1 MSEEQ
6 KTETKVL
13 RIISLLFVGAYIVYM
28 YVHFLFF

>member
-6 KTETKVL
+6 KNDTKVL

-28 YVHFLFF
+28 YAHFLFF